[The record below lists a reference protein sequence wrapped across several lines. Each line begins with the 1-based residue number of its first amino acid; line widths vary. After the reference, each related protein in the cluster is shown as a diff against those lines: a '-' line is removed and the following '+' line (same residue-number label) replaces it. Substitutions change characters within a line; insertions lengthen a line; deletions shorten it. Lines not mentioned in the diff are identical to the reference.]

1 MAAPVWVD
9 DVVALLVVVVA
20 ELLRMLVLEEIV
32 GVVEEGAERVL
43 APEAEEIA
51 LLDVKLVETTVDVET
66 DSVLEPPREVALAT
80 VVEEPG
86 IVESPVELPAN
97 VEVPPKL
104 EVPGRMEDPDV
115 VELAEVE
122 VPEPELP
129 VMPSR
134 LQEALSSTQYIEQG
148 NGY

>member
-9 DVVALLVVVVA
+9 DVVALLVVLVA
-20 ELLRMLVLEEIV
+20 ELLRMLVVEGI
-32 GVVEEGAERVL
+32 VEEGAERVL
-43 APEAEEIA
+43 APELEEIA

-66 DSVLEPPREVALAT
+66 DPVLEPPREVALAT
-80 VVEEPG
+80 VVVEPG
-86 IVESPVELPAN
+86 VVESPAELPAN

-115 VELAEVE
+115 VEPAEVE

-134 LQEALSSTQYIEQG
+134 LKVPDQP
-148 NGY
+148 

>member
-1 MAAPVWVD
+1 MAAPLWVD

-20 ELLRMLVLEEIV
+20 ELLRMLVVEGI
-32 GVVEEGAERVL
+32 VEEGAERVL
-43 APEAEEIA
+43 APEVVA

-66 DSVLEPPREVALAT
+66 DPVLEPPREVALAT
-80 VVEEPG
+80 VVVEPG
-86 IVESPVELPAN
+86 VVESPAELPAN

-104 EVPGRMEDPDV
+104 EVVPGRMEDPDG

-129 VMPSR
+129 VMPSM
-134 LQEALSSTQYIEQG
+134 L
-148 NGY
+148 

>member
-1 MAAPVWVD
+1 MAAPLWVD

-20 ELLRMLVLEEIV
+20 ELLRMLVVEGI
-32 GVVEEGAERVL
+32 VEEGAERVL
-43 APEAEEIA
+43 APEVVA

-66 DSVLEPPREVALAT
+66 DPVLEPPREVALAT
-80 VVEEPG
+80 VVVEPG
-86 IVESPVELPAN
+86 VVESPAELPAN

-115 VELAEVE
+115 VEPAEVE

-134 LQEALSSTQYIEQG
+134 L
-148 NGY
+148 